1 MLLEQFQ
8 QYIRIEKQFSAH
20 TVSAYE
26 LDLRQLAIFLAQDYE
41 LDLFD
46 REHLPRLNH
55 KHLRAWMGQL
65 LEEGLSARSV
75 SRKLSSAKRYFR
87 FLQREGI
94 IELNP
99 AKRIKVPRFE
109 KKLPA
114 FLKESETEHLFDLL
128 EFPDTFVGKRD
139 RAMLEL
145 LYGCGLRRSEIVGL
159 RFTDLDHF
167 NRSLRVRGKGNKDRI
182 IPYGKHVSAA
192 LEDYLHEVEAAKL
205 PQQNA
210 LFMREDGQEIYPQLL
225 YRVVKKY
232 LGLIS
237 SLQQKS
243 PHVLRHTFATH
254 LLDHGADLNAIK
266 ELLGHSSLAATQ
278 VYTHNSIGKLKK
290 VFHQAHPRA
299 QNHKS

>member
-1 MLLEQFQ
+1 MLLDQFQ
-8 QYIRIEKQFSAH
+8 QYIKVEKQFSAH
-20 TVSAYE
+20 TIQAYE
-26 LDLRQLAIFLAQDYE
+26 LDLRQLADFLAVDYE

-46 REHLPRLNH
+46 SAHLPRLTH
-55 KHLRAWMGQL
+55 KHLRAWMSAL
-65 LEEGLSARSV
+65 LEEGLKARSV

-109 KKLPA
+109 RKLPA
-114 FLKESETEHLFDLL
+114 FLKEQETEQLFDLL
-128 EFPDTFVGKRD
+128 EFPDSFEGKRD

-159 RFTDLDHF
+159 RFTDLDTF

-182 IPYGKHVSAA
+182 IPYGKHVDAA
-192 LEDYLHEVEAAKL
+192 LQAYMEAAEAANLK
-205 PQQNA
+205 QQNA
-210 LFMREDGQEIYPQLL
+210 LFMRASGEDIYPKLL
-225 YRVVKKY
+225 YRVVHKY
-232 LGLIS
+232 LSQIS

>member
-1 MLLEQFQ
+1 FVG
-8 QYIRIEKQFSAH
+8 K
-20 TVSAYE
+20 T
-26 LDLRQLAIFLAQDYE
+26 RQMGWL
-41 LDLFD
+41 
-46 REHLPRLNH
+46 
-55 KHLRAWMGQL
+55 KHLRAWMGAL
-65 LEEGLSARSV
+65 IEEGLKARSV

-87 FLQREGI
+87 YLQREGI
-94 IELNP
+94 VEINP

-114 FLKESETEHLFDLL
+114 FLKESETEQLFDLL
-128 EFPDTFVGKRD
+128 EFPDSFEGKRD

-159 RFTDLDHF
+159 RFTDLDTF
-167 NRSLRVRGKGNKDRI
+167 KRSVRVRGKGNKERI
-182 IPYGKHVSAA
+182 IPYGKHVEAA
-192 LEDYLHEVEAAKL
+192 LQAYVDTVEVANL
-205 PQQNA
+205 TQQNA
-210 LFMREDGQEIYPQLL
+210 LFMRPSGEAIYAQLL
-225 YRVVKKY
+225 YRVVRKY
-232 LGLIS
+232 LNQIS

-290 VFHQAHPRA
+290 VFHQSHPRA